1 MGIGSESFWVDLSVC
16 GYLKLA
22 LAGCSDE
29 DEEGRK
35 SYSAWETHRVWMG
48 NTTEGKCKTR

>member
-1 MGIGSESFWVDLSVC
+1 MRGGGGRGMGIGSEDVLAGLSVC

-35 SYSAWETHRVWMG
+35 
-48 NTTEGKCKTR
+48 